1 MPIGGWAGLFFPT
14 RGKEPKGDRGTA
26 NLSQHHGCPRIPPR
40 LAWGRNLLLR
50 EAIGFLAGAAWN
62 GFGCYACCLL
72 ATRRTVAAFVV
83 RRFVGLI
90 RAYGDKVSLLAVRS
104 WGRGTL

>member
-1 MPIGGWAGLFFPT
+1 MCGAFFPT
-14 RGKEPKGDRGTA
+14 RVKEPKGARWQPIRASTMA
-26 NLSQHHGCPRIPPR
+26 APRPPR
-40 LAWGRNLLLR
+40 HLAWGRNILLR

-104 WGRGTL
+104 WGRGTI